1 MPVSGGHASGPAVVI
16 VSLLFTVLAVI
27 ASALRLYTRIVIGRN
42 GGYDDFFITI
52 ATFLSVGLT
61 VCTCLEIRYGDGQH
75 EWTISQAEAT
85 RSLQALYA
93 SIIIYNLALF
103 TCKASILLQ
112 YLRIFPQRDFRIA
125 CFALMGF
132 SIAYVNWSFWS
143 QVFFCKPIAAYWDL
157 EMTDGK
163 CFDRGLVWFM
173 NAGINIVSD
182 IAVAALPLPMLKQL
196 RIQRRP
202 KIALMVVF
210 GLGGFTCIV
219 SILRLES
226 IYAASHSLKDTSYNS
241 SLAALWS
248 SLEVNTGIL
257 CSSLPTLKTLLSR
270 LFPQIFT
277 SYHRSTLPSAGPNNN
292 TLDPSNKPPTFGSKP
307 HRKPHHRTG
316 MTHDQ
321 ISRGGGIMSE
331 RGGQHAA
338 FASRGSRGGSMEIDL
353 TEMLGSP
360 PRGGGGGAAARKE
373 IKVVTVVN
381 QEVEVEGGLTGQEGI
396 RMGRGGDGGM
406 KSETGSTRDLI
417 WRTSSEEDLR

>member
-1 MPVSGGHASGPAVVI
+1 MPI
-16 VSLLFTVLAVI
+16 N
-27 ASALRLYTRIVIGRN
+27 ALTSIM
-42 GGYDDFFITI
+42 
-52 ATFLSVGLT
+52 S
-61 VCTCLEIRYGDGQH
+61 QH
-75 EWTISQAEAT
+75 
-85 RSLQALYA
+85 
-93 SIIIYNLALF
+93 
-103 TCKASILLQ
+103 
-112 YLRIFPQRDFRIA
+112 
-125 CFALMGF
+125 
-132 SIAYVNWSFWS
+132 
-143 QVFFCKPIAAYWDL
+143 
-157 EMTDGK
+157 
-163 CFDRGLVWFM
+163 
-173 NAGINIVSD
+173 
-182 IAVAALPLPMLKQL
+182 ALPLAN
-196 RIQRRP
+196 P
-202 KIALMVVF
+202 K
-210 GLGGFTCIV
+210 
-219 SILRLES
+219 SWR
-226 IYAASHSLKDTSYNS
+226 NR
-241 SLAALWS
+241 
-248 SLEVNTGIL
+248 VNTGIL